1 MNASTL
7 IQASIADGLQLG
19 ISPEGRLKAKGKN
32 EAVSK
37 WLPIIKECRDEIV
50 RLLREA
56 RTITPMNDADE
67 AAILGWL
74 ARIGETDLVTIGEVI
89 DRCRSDM
96 EARQYFLGRARE

>member
-7 IQASIADGLQLG
+7 IQAAMADGLQLD
-19 ISPEGRLKAKGKN
+19 ISPDGRLKAKGKD

-67 AAILGWL
+67 AAILSWL
-74 ARIGETDLVTIGEVI
+74 ARIGETDPVTIGEVI
-89 DRCRSDM
+89 DRCRADN
-96 EARQYFLGRARE
+96 EARQYFLKRASE